1 MKLSIQQNISFP
13 IIILSILVS
22 VFLYIAIS
30 NNVRSI
36 LIDEGTNNA
45 RNIITA
51 AEGAR
56 EFTATQDKSN
66 LFFQDSL
73 LSMMNN
79 GTMSQDDFLKTIPIV
94 AAMEV
99 LKSKANELNVNVKV
113 PRVGARNPDN
123 EPDEFELRV
132 LDLIASQYSK
142 NKSGKSLEYYEID
155 ENGNS
160 DPSDDTLRFFK
171 GVTLSEDCMKCH
183 GDPETSMELW
193 GRDDGKDV
201 LGFQMDGKKPGDLHG
216 AYEIKMAMAPI
227 YSTISAQENKVL
239 YLAIGLLLIFIITGI
254 LVSRTITGP
263 LKSIGNIAS
272 KLSKGEIPEPITN
285 DYAGDFAIIKNSV
298 NDLIK
303 NLSNFIKEMNNMSKE
318 HELGDIDVVINQDLF
333 GEGAYKDMAIGVNE
347 MVNAHINVKKQAMNV
362 VQEYANGNFDM
373 TMEKLPGKKVFI
385 NEILDDVKANL
396 VSVKDEVQSLVDA
409 AKNGELDT
417 RADIDK
423 YKGDWKILVTDL
435 NNLMVAIEKPISEAG
450 YLMNQYASGNLV
462 ETMQGNYKGKF
473 NELKKDIQK
482 LSDAL
487 CNSFSE
493 IDNAV
498 VTTSS
503 TAQELSSL
511 AENMSAASHEQS
523 AQTHDV
529 AAAVE
534 EMTATISDNNNS
546 SQKTSELAH
555 ENMNIARDG
564 GDKVNETIQKMR
576 DIANVVSNSAESV
589 EKLGAASQ
597 EIGEIILVIEEI
609 ADQTNLLALNAAI
622 EAARAG
628 EQGRGFAVVAD
639 EVRKLAER
647 TTEATTQIASMIK
660 DIQTQTK
667 EAVTEMEIGNKE
679 VESGIQLADTAGEAL
694 KKILESTQEVM
705 ENISMIARASTD
717 QTQAANEISK
727 NVNGISE
734 VTASTA
740 QQIQDISLSSDQLS
754 QMTEEL
760 NNLIKQFNFD
770 KSQGGGSMALGQPGS
785 RSLPESSN

>member
-1 MKLSIQQNISFP
+1 
-13 IIILSILVS
+13 
-22 VFLYIAIS
+22 
-30 NNVRSI
+30 
-36 LIDEGTNNA
+36 
-45 RNIITA
+45 
-51 AEGAR
+51 
-56 EFTATQDKSN
+56 
-66 LFFQDSL
+66 
-73 LSMMNN
+73 MNN
-79 GTMSQDDFLKTIPIV
+79 CTMSQDDFLKTIPIV

-99 LKSKANELNVNVKV
+99 LKSKANELNVSVKV

-142 NKSGKSLEYYEID
+142 NKSDKSLEYYEID
-155 ENGNS
+155 ENRNS

-201 LGFQMDGKKPGDLHG
+201 LGFQMDAKKPVDLHG

-318 HELGDIDVVINQDLF
+318 HELGDIDFVINQDLF

-435 NNLMVAIEKPISEAG
+435 NNLMVAIEEPISEAG
-450 YLMNQYASGNLV
+450 YLMNQYASGNFV

-487 CNSFSE
+487 YNSFSE

-523 AQTHDV
+523 AQTHDL

-555 ENMNIARDG
+555 ENINIARDG

-647 TTEATTQIASMIK
+647 TTEATTQIANMIK
-660 DIQTQTK
+660 DIQSQTG
-667 EAVTEMEIGNKE
+667 EAVHAMEKGNSE
-679 VESGIQLADTAGEAL
+679 VELGIAMADDAGLSLKQILDSSSDVLTQINHMANASAQQTEA
-694 KKILESTQEVM
+694 S
-705 ENISMIARASTD
+705 
-717 QTQAANEISK
+717 NEISR
-727 NVNGISE
+727 NMQGMSE
-734 VTASTA
+734 VINSTS
-740 QQIQDISLSSDQLS
+740 QQIHEVSGSAEKLY
-754 QMTEEL
+754 QMTADLKGIVE
-760 NNLIKQFNFD
+760 KFSY
-770 KSQGGGSMALGQPGS
+770 K
-785 RSLPESSN
+785 ESSSNDNLLQGNRRMLE